1 MNCDISSIVKSI
13 LLGLLTAYLISSC
26 SEVVEEKPAAGGMRV
41 AVTEAVDS
49 TMTPEVYR
57 GLHTVFHEGD
67 AVGIYAVS
75 DTGVVA
81 ENVRCTLTREGWIVG
96 GDMRYNPS
104 LVYYA
109 YYPYSED
116 AYRVGKSRDADSL
129 FAAFTRDSLDIFWH
143 HDQSA
148 EEGYRASN
156 LMIAVGE
163 ADSVGIVFR
172 MRHKRG
178 VVIIPGVES
187 RYYYSYDPETK
198 YPVREL
204 FSSSVPYA
212 RDGVSYF
219 LVKPDSV
226 TVIRRESYRIGE
238 RKGVVAYR
246 NVITPSSPVLYSG
259 PLDGEPDYSLS
270 RPCPDWLLVRPKTS
284 REGFV
289 DYEVTVS
296 SDSKMHADSI
306 MQSEKEVRDYDLSMH
321 YNDGAARTAR
331 TTANC
336 YLVHAPGTYRIPLVY
351 GNGIRDGVEYPV
363 SIGDSIDCP
372 SPWISSHT
380 EVTGARLVWEDV
392 RGLIKDVRVDSN
404 YIVFTA
410 SRENIREGNAVI
422 EAVSGSSV
430 VWRWHVWVTK
440 EKLTDNRLVPV
451 NVEGVKYRVMPVA
464 LGRIGDF
471 GDNECQV
478 LIRGSRG
485 DVGFTA
491 RRKTDWMSSIPSV
504 PCHPDSTITARDS
517 LCTMDSTVAGG
528 LRGYGFYSLR
538 ENRRGVAESIL
549 LSEKKNVFDP
559 CPPGF
564 FLPSGSL
571 SAKIGEAYKKVMSDR
586 KKKGDVVSDS
596 LSFSLYKDQKNE

>member
-26 SEVVEEKPAAGGMRV
+26 SEVVEETPAASGMRIS
-41 AVTEAVDS
+41 VTEAVDS
-49 TMTPEVYR
+49 TMNPEVYKA
-57 GLHTVFHEGD
+57 LHTVFREGD

-81 ENVRCTLTREGWIVG
+81 ENVRCTLTWEGWIVG

-104 LVYYA
+104 LIYYA

-143 HDQSA
+143 HDQST

-156 LMIAVGE
+156 LMIAVGK

-178 VVIIPGVES
+178 VVIIPEVES

-226 TVIRRESYRIGE
+226 TVIRKESFRIGE
-238 RKGVVAYR
+238 RKGVVACR
-246 NVITPSSPVLYSG
+246 NVITPSSPVSYSG
-259 PLDGEPDYSLS
+259 STDGKPAYSLS
-270 RPCPDWLLVRPKTS
+270 RPCPDWLRITPKAKGEDGT
-284 REGFV
+284 

-306 MQSEKEVRDYDLSMH
+306 MQSEKEVREYDLSMH
-321 YNDGAARTAR
+321 YNDGAARTSR

-351 GNGIRDGVEYPV
+351 GNGIRDGIEYPV
-363 SIGDSIDCP
+363 SLGDSVDCP
-372 SPWISSHT
+372 SPWISSHAK
-380 EVTGARLVWEDV
+380 VAGARLVWEDV
-392 RGLIKDVRVDSN
+392 RGLIKNVAVDSN
-404 YIVFTA
+404 RIAFTV
-410 SRENIREGNAVI
+410 RGENIREGNAVI
-422 EAVSGSSV
+422 EAVSDSSS

-440 EKLTDNRLVPV
+440 ETLTDDRLVPV
-451 NVEGVKYRVMPVA
+451 TVEGVTYRVMPVA
-464 LGRIGDF
+464 LGRAGDF

-478 LIRGSRG
+478 LIKGSRG

-491 RRKTDWMSSIPSV
+491 RRKTDWQSSIPSV
-504 PCHPDSTITARDS
+504 PYYPDSPITARDS
-517 LCTMDSTVAGG
+517 ICDVDSTVTGVSGFGLGG
-528 LRGYGFYSLR
+528 GV
-538 ENRRGVAESIL
+538 RGVAENSL
-549 LSEKKNVFDP
+549 LSERKNVFDP
-559 CPPGF
+559 CPAGF
-564 FLPSGSL
+564 FLPGKSL
-571 SAKIGEAYKKVMSDR
+571 YVKIGEAYKKVMGDR
-586 KKKGDVVSDS
+586 RKTPETMPDS
-596 LSFSLYKDQKNE
+596 LSFSSYKDGKAAALKK